1 MSNEPMAGLLRSEG
15 AFGLLGEA
23 FKRGLVFD
31 GQVGEDLAIEFDAG
45 FLEAADEPGV
55 AEAVGLGG
63 GADADDPERA
73 ELALA
78 LLATGVSELEA
89 ALDGLFGGAVEF
101 GFCQEITAG
110 AVEDFFPLGA
120 ALGSTFYARHG
131 LLLFRFVM
139 LAAGGKDRLA
149 TMTSSHAEAQ

>member
-45 FLEAADEPGV
+45 FLEAVD
-55 AEAVGLGG
+55 LGG

-78 LLATGVSELEA
+78 LLATGVSELEP